1 MSDIITRTLY
11 RSLLRTAKP
20 FASPY
25 NGPILCSLLYR
36 LGLDDDEY
44 LDTIRF
50 EKLQKRTDVN
60 ANTDADTDVTRNAS
74 NIYSNSNEEEGSKST
89 YNSMLQPTTSSDHDH
104 INISTST
111 ANNKE
116 SHSYSPSF
124 KDVHLSKEEARDLTK
139 TYDELRKIHFD
150 KESRGLT
157 STSSSSVNNDYNDND
172 TWSTIY
178 NQDDDN
184 NNQQIFL
191 KSSTGIS
198 QNYLDLYKHVL
209 RQLFFDEQE
218 NVLRQMQFP
227 SQTTMRTDDT
237 CKDQGNNNDNLV
249 ECIMGQKLIKLIQNE
264 FRNKS
269 TNSNI
274 IYTDAIKRETGFLA
288 LRELQ
293 KKLTW
298 AQSMGIHNDLFHY
311 HEHRRINTEVCEN
324 EMKRRMDEQRYIQI
338 QAVNDVNRI
347 STKSSSLY
355 LQSGVFLI
363 AHPMLRGIFDRS
375 VICILQH
382 TNRKKMESNLEG
394 FEELEDEDG
403 DDEDTDMDIS
413 AAQNGGTYGLIIN
426 SPLTVG
432 IPGSDP
438 RSSSRRRNRTLREVI
453 RYDSL
458 PEGVRVAF
466 GDSPV
471 RNGGPVNLSI
481 QMLRCASPEDE
492 EKLKIGG
499 TVLPQVLVN
508 DDVSTAMYSD
518 KAIYFGGDIIKA
530 AQAVLDGDMDRGMYL
545 CG

>member
-11 RSLLRTAKP
+11 RSLLRTTKP

-44 LDTIRF
+44 LDNIRF
-50 EKLQKRTDVN
+50 GKLQKRTD
-60 ANTDADTDVTRNAS
+60 ASTDTNTNIAS
-74 NIYSNSNEEEGSKST
+74 NQEEGSKST
-89 YNSMLQPTTSSDHDH
+89 FTKSTFSILQPTSDHN

-111 ANNKE
+111 ASKE
-116 SHSYSPSF
+116 SHSSSF

-157 STSSSSVNNDYNDND
+157 SSSLVDNDYNDSD

-178 NQDDDN
+178 NQDDLDDDDDN
-184 NNQQIFL
+184 NNNQIT
-191 KSSTGIS
+191 KSTTS
-198 QNYLDLYKHVL
+198 QNYLHLYKHLL
-209 RQLFFDEQE
+209 RQLFLDEQE

-227 SQTTMRTDDT
+227 SQTTKRTEDKDDEN
-237 CKDQGNNNDNLV
+237 KYNV
-249 ECIMGQKLIKLIQNE
+249 ECIMGKKLINLIQNE
-264 FRNKS
+264 FRDKS
-269 TNSNI
+269 NSNI
-274 IYTDAIKRETGFLA
+274 YTSAIKRETGFLV

-293 KKLTW
+293 KKLLW
-298 AQSMGIHNDLFHY
+298 AQSMGIHDDLFHY
-311 HEHRRINTEVCEN
+311 HEHTKNIGDIGAVVYEN
-324 EMKRRMDEQRYIQI
+324 EMKRRMDEERYIQI
-338 QAVNDVNRI
+338 QAANDVNRI
-347 STKSSSLY
+347 STKSSSLF

-382 TNRKKMESNLEG
+382 TERKKMESNLEG
-394 FEELEDEDG
+394 FEEEEQS
-403 DDEDTDMDIS
+403 DDDDDDTDMDIS
-413 AAQNGGTYGLIIN
+413 AAQNGGTYGVIIN

-432 IPGSDP
+432 IPGSDS
-438 RSSSRRRNRTLREVI
+438 RSGIRRRNRTLREVI
-453 RYDSL
+453 RNDSL
-458 PEGVRVAF
+458 PEGVRLAF

-481 QMLRCASPEDE
+481 QMLRYASPEDE

-499 TVLPQVLVN
+499 IVLPQVLVN

-530 AQAVLDGDMDRGMYL
+530 AQAVLDGDMERGMFL
-545 CG
+545 CIFKKRSFR